1 MKYPHDGKLWRGALS
16 GADPLPC
23 GCCCLFKWL
32 PVSSGSIC
40 SVADAEHWL
49 GSQSVSQSVSQILG
63 LVLRFWWLN
72 LSLFTRLTLRNL
84 IVSVRIYMCTQTIS
98 IGYCM
103 CLRCLF
109 FILLASYLSGT
120 GFNNKFK
127 DFFIVG
133 RKYRV
138 PGPVVSACV
147 SERELYIGAHVAAW
161 CAGLLATS
169 LNKRTR
175 LIPSYFMV
183 YRTRVTNEVRIRFV
197 VCLFMSRC
205 GVANEYFAMIV
216 NCELRV

>member
-1 MKYPHDGKLWRGALS
+1 
-16 GADPLPC
+16 
-23 GCCCLFKWL
+23 
-32 PVSSGSIC
+32 
-40 SVADAEHWL
+40 
-49 GSQSVSQSVSQILG
+49 
-63 LVLRFWWLN
+63 
-72 LSLFTRLTLRNL
+72 
-84 IVSVRIYMCTQTIS
+84 MCTQTIS

-127 DFFIVG
+127 DFFVAR

-205 GVANEYFAMIV
+205 GVANEYFSMIV